1 MPISLVREKMTAI
14 VTFIMPIPP
23 AIIAIRPKNNIFF
36 KSASASFTR
45 ILSSVIIP
53 VSKAGIAT
61 IVIFTAVS
69 YWNRYFDALMYI
81 TKQRLKP
88 AALLLYEFIKLSTME
103 EGMGEPE
110 LAALVS
116 PDIKNASIV
125 VLTVIPILAIY
136 PFMQRYFVKGVMVG
150 SVKG

>member
-1 MPISLVREKMTAI
+1 MQLTPDDVTALHL
-14 VTFIMPIPP
+14 
-23 AIIAIRPKNNIFF
+23 RWN
-36 KSASASFTR
+36 
-45 ILSSVIIP
+45 SSRA
-53 VSKAGIAT
+53 AGEI
-61 IVIFTAVS
+61 
-69 YWNRYFDALMYI
+69 
-81 TKQRLKP
+81 P
-88 AALLLYEFIKLSTME
+88 AAIQYRSAHGVGTFFLYAAFSPQACAQ
-103 EGMGEPE
+103 PE

>member
-1 MPISLVREKMTAI
+1 MIYGL
-14 VTFIMPIPP
+14 F
-23 AIIAIRPKNNIFF
+23 
-36 KSASASFTR
+36 
-45 ILSSVIIP
+45 
-53 VSKAGIAT
+53 
-61 IVIFTAVS
+61 
-69 YWNRYFDALMYI
+69 
-81 TKQRLKP
+81 KP

>member
-1 MPISLVREKMTAI
+1 
-14 VTFIMPIPP
+14 
-23 AIIAIRPKNNIFF
+23 
-36 KSASASFTR
+36 
-45 ILSSVIIP
+45 
-53 VSKAGIAT
+53 
-61 IVIFTAVS
+61 
-69 YWNRYFDALMYI
+69 
-81 TKQRLKP
+81 
-88 AALLLYEFIKLSTME
+88 
-103 EGMGEPE
+103 MGEPE